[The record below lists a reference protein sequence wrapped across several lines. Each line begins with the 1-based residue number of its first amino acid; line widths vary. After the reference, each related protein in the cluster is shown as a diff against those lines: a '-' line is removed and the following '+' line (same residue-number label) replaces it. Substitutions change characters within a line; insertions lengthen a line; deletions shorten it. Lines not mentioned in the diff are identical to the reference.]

1 MNWVLE
7 NNGLLNFIIS
17 TVSMLIYLI
26 TAILIYW
33 QLKELRRTFRG
44 STHESTMSHATGIT
58 KLFIEHPELN
68 AIWDKEK
75 DATKDESQEVEIK
88 RKWAVELLIDFFEH
102 RYIQHS
108 KGNLPKEAWE
118 GWGLH
123 IRNAFGTSD
132 YFIQAW
138 AAKKGLYSQSFQ
150 TFVNTEI
157 RNHQIIDKLTKS

>member
-75 DATKDESQEVEIK
+75 DATKDESQEVDNLKNQVIK
-88 RKWAVELLIDFFEH
+88 KDIEYGSVPIT
-102 RYIQHS
+102 
-108 KGNLPKEAWE
+108 N
-118 GWGLH
+118 
-123 IRNAFGTSD
+123 
-132 YFIQAW
+132 
-138 AAKKGLYSQSFQ
+138 
-150 TFVNTEI
+150 
-157 RNHQIIDKLTKS
+157 